1 MKWDQTRM
9 MVKRI
14 RRFAL
19 VLLAPRAV
27 LAQLLQERHSEDTMQ
42 LHPNPHQLLSEQ
54 CLETE
59 QTSAGLMNTTSALL
73 SEPNLAYINAGIC
86 PAKGGGGITRT
97 SNCLKRHCNRTTTTF
112 LLAKIHPTPGSYQLY
127 KERLIKNHKELGGTR
142 HLAFLRKQQIPQEGS
157 LDT

>member
-112 LLAKIHPTPGSYQLY
+112 LQQRYIQHLGATSSTKKGLLKIT
-127 KERLIKNHKELGGTR
+127 KNQEEQGTW
-142 HLAFLRKQQIPQEGS
+142 PS
-157 LDT
+157 